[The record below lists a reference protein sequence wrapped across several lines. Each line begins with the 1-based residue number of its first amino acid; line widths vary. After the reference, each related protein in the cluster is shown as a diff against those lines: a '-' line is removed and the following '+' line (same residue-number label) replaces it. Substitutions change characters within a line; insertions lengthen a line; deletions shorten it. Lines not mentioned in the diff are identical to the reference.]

1 MNLNEVLS
9 AELLHEAALTRALI
23 ERVED
28 SQFEFRPHPKSMA
41 MGGLLTHLCT
51 LPGWGGVVLDLPEF
65 DYAPNGV
72 PLANEAKTSR
82 SAVLEQFDS
91 SVDVLI
97 EKLKVTSH
105 DTLHGDWTLRA
116 NGHALFTR
124 TRAAVLREMILNHMI
139 HHRGQLSVYL
149 RLLDIPVPSIYGPSA
164 DSA

>member
-9 AELLHEAALTRALI
+9 AELRHEAALTRALI

-28 SQFEFRPHPKSMA
+28 SHFDFRPHPKSMA
-41 MGGLLTHLCT
+41 LGGLLTHLSM
-51 LPGWGGVVLDLPEF
+51 LPGWGMVVLDLPEF

-72 PLANEAKTSR
+72 PLANEPKTTR
-82 SAVLEQFDS
+82 AAVLAEFDA
-91 SVDVLI
+91 SVDTLI
-97 EKLKVTSH
+97 EKLKVSTPE
-105 DTLHGDWTLRA
+105 TIHGDWTLRA

-124 TRAAVLREMILNHMI
+124 TRVAVIREMIFNHMI

-164 DSA
+164 DSK